1 MTEIAKVFMSGR
13 SQAVRLPRSHRFD
26 CAEVE
31 ITRDGDALI
40 LRPRR
45 PEAWANLA
53 EALRGFDAEQ
63 FDDCFGQ
70 GREQPDSRERPAL
83 ADLLG

>member
-1 MTEIAKVFMSGR
+1 MADIAKVFMSGR

-45 PEAWANLA
+45 AEAWANLT
-53 EALRGFDAEQ
+53 EALRGFDAER
-63 FDDCFGQ
+63 FADCFGD
-70 GREQPDSRERPAL
+70 GREQPQSPERVAL
-83 ADLLG
+83 DDLLG